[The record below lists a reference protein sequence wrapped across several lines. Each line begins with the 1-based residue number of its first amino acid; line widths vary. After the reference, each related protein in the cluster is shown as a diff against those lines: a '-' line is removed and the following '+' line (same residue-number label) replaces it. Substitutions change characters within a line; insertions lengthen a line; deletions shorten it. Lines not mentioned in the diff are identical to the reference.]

1 MEVDVR
7 KIFGPWKEGYL
18 LDRHIVHS
26 EYLGEDEDGKA
37 QFDNTRSEA
46 GEALFQ
52 LKYRSDWS
60 QVKPIAQALFDNI
73 IPNLPKIDLIVPVPA
88 STPRAR
94 QPVDEIAQALGQL
107 SGVPVSTTLV
117 QAKPPSADPKPL
129 KNLTTK
135 EEKDAALQGRFSID
149 VSVPVPKDA
158 TVLVVDDL
166 FATGASMGA
175 ICTLL
180 QTHPKV
186 ASVYAAAVTK
196 TGKA

>member
-1 MEVDVR
+1 MQVDVR
-7 KIFGPWKEGYL
+7 KIFGPWKDGYL

-26 EYLGEDEDGKA
+26 EYLGEDEDGEP

-60 QVKPIAQALFDNI
+60 QVEIIAQALFDDI

-88 STPRAR
+88 STARAR
-94 QPVDEIAQALGQL
+94 QPVDEIAEALGQL
-107 SGVPVSTTLV
+107 AGVPVSTTLV
-117 QAKPPSADPKPL
+117 QAKPPSADAKPL
-129 KNLTTK
+129 KNLVTK

-175 ICTLL
+175 IYTLL

-186 ASVYAAAVTK
+186 ASVYAVAVTK